1 MSRDLDY
8 RDALSTNL
16 QRLRVMRGLSQT
28 ELARVA
34 GEGELTVSTLVR
46 LAGALGV
53 GVGELFWLAKPAEG
67 RPPELAKGSK

>member
-1 MSRDLDY
+1 
-8 RDALSTNL
+8 
-16 QRLRVMRGLSQT
+16 MRGLSQT